1 MQQLDFPGRIEKLQQ
16 RLADEGLDLLVA
28 TRNGTIT
35 YLTGTLAP
43 WRTAV
48 LVPVDGKAFVVTSE
62 YDASRIDTEGALP
75 VSDVWKKGKDGERTF
90 ARVVRQQIESTGAG
104 QVGVELGHGQIPGVL
119 TATEYQTLADVA
131 TLENA
136 VTLANDEMHRKE
148 QGEIERLH
156 RAAEIAD
163 VGMQAAFEAVEPG
176 VSETAVAGAA
186 EEAMRQAGDQYTWA
200 TTGTEVG
207 AGRRQSYEDGLTVLP
222 SDNRIERGD
231 MVTIDLHPTYDGY
244 LGDYAMTGIVG
255 DPSDEQRALADAWEA
270 AVDTLLAELAP
281 GAVIADVAEAVE
293 DVVEETGYAEHFFDG
308 YVGHGLGTS
317 ARIPPVISASN
328 TATLQDGMVVVGLLY
343 IGRPGVGSMRMEVPI
358 HLTGDGNEVLTS
370 TPIEL
375 VDLW

>member
-1 MQQLDFPGRIEKLQQ
+1 MQQLDFRGRREKLQD
-16 RLADEGLDLLVA
+16 RLADEGLELLVA

-48 LVPVDGKAFVVTSE
+48 LVPVDGSPSVITSE

-75 VSDVWKKGKDGERTF
+75 VSAVWKKGKDGDRTF
-90 ARVVRQQIESTGAG
+90 ARVVRQRLESSGVRR
-104 QVGVELGHGQIPGVL
+104 VGVELGHGQIPGVL
-119 TATEYQTLADVA
+119 TATEYQTLAEAA

-136 VTLANDEMHRKE
+136 VTLVNDEMHEKE
-148 QGEIERLH
+148 QGELERLR
-156 RAAEIAD
+156 RAAEVAD
-163 VGMQAAFEAVEPG
+163 TGMQAAFDAVEPG
-176 VSETAVAGAA
+176 VTETAVAGAA
-186 EEAMRQAGDQYTWA
+186 EEAMRQAGDQFTWS

-207 AGRRQSYEDGLTVLP
+207 SGHRQAYEDGLTVLP
-222 SDNRIERGD
+222 SDKRIERGD

-244 LGDYAMTGIVG
+244 LGDYAMTAIVG
-255 DPSDEQRALADAWEA
+255 EPSSEQRALADAWER
-270 AVDTLLAELAP
+270 AVETLLAELAP

-328 TATLQDGMVVVGLLY
+328 TATLREGMVVVGLLY
-343 IGRPGVGSMRMEVPI
+343 IGRPGVGSLRMEVPI
-358 HLTGDGNEVLTS
+358 HLTGEGNERLTS
-370 TPIEL
+370 TTIEL
-375 VDLW
+375 VGL